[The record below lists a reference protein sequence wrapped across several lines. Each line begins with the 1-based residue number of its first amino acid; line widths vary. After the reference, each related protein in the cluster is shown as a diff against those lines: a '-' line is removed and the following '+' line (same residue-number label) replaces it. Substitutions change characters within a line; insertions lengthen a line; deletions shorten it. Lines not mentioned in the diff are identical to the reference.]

1 MPVQADGLVAKK
13 TVMTPRSWLFV
24 PGDSEAKAAKAPA
37 AGADA
42 LIFDLEDSVAPSRKA
57 AARDMAAR
65 VLRART
71 PGLQYW
77 LRINPLSS
85 SFAADD
91 LALPGDAMPDGI
103 VLPKCESGADVLA
116 LAGILARLERA
127 SGWPPEAIKI
137 LPIATETAR
146 SVFNLGSYG
155 ASGPRLAGLTWGA
168 EDLPAAVGATAS
180 RHADGTLSDLC
191 RLARALCVAGAAAA
205 DVPAIETVYPDFRD
219 LAGLRAYV
227 AQGRRDG
234 FTGMLAIHPAQVP
247 VINEAMT
254 PTEAECA
261 HAAAIIAAFEADPNA
276 GVVALDGKMIDMPH
290 LKQARRLLA
299 RVKN

>member
-1 MPVQADGLVAKK
+1 MQADRIVAQQ
-13 TVMTPRSWLFV
+13 TMTPRSWLFV
-24 PGDSEAKAAKAPA
+24 PGDSPSKAEKAAGS
-37 AGADA
+37 GADA
-42 LIFDLEDSVAPSRKA
+42 LILDLEDSVALPRKP
-57 AARDMAAR
+57 AAREIIATL
-65 VLRART
+65 LRERR

-77 LRINPLSS
+77 LRINPLSGD
-85 SFAADD
+85 FARDD

-103 VLPKCESGADVLA
+103 VLPKCDSGADVAA
-116 LAGILARLERA
+116 LAAMLAALETA
-127 SGWPPEAIKI
+127 AGWPPDAIKI

-146 SVFNLGSYG
+146 SIFNLGTYG
-155 ASGPRLAGLTWGA
+155 TCGPRLAGLTWGA

-180 RHADGTLSDLC
+180 RNEDGRLSDLC

-219 LAGLRAYV
+219 LVGLRAYV

-261 HAAAIIAAFEADPNA
+261 HAAAIIAAFEAAPNA
-276 GVVALDGKMIDMPH
+276 GVVAINGKMIDMPH
-290 LKQARRLLA
+290 LKQARRLAA
-299 RVKN
+299 RARD

>member
-1 MPVQADGLVAKK
+1 MQADGLVAKEA
-13 TVMTPRSWLFV
+13 VMTPRSWLFV
-24 PGDSEAKAAKAPA
+24 PGDSEAKAAKAA
-37 AGADA
+37 ATGADA
-42 LIFDLEDSVAPSRKA
+42 LILDLEDSVAPKRKA
-57 AARDMAAR
+57 AAREIAANM
-65 VLRART
+65 LRARNS
-71 PGLQYW
+71 GLQYW
-77 LRINPLSS
+77 LRINPLGS

-116 LAGILARLERA
+116 LAAILERLETA

-146 SVFNLGSYG
+146 SVFNLGTYG
-155 ASGPRLAGLTWGA
+155 TSGSRLAGLTWGA

-180 RHADGTLSDLC
+180 RNADGTLSDLC
-191 RLARALCVAGAAAA
+191 RVARALCLAGAAAA

-219 LAGLRAYV
+219 LSGLRAYV

-247 VINEAMT
+247 IINEAMT
-254 PTEAECA
+254 PSEAERA
-261 HAAAIIAAFEADPNA
+261 HAAAIIAAFDADPDA
-276 GVVALDGKMIDMPH
+276 GVVAINGKMIDMPH
-290 LKQARRLLA
+290 LKQARRLLGRGQA
-299 RVKN
+299 

>member
-1 MPVQADGLVAKK
+1 M
-13 TVMTPRSWLFV
+13 MPRSWLFV
-24 PGDSEAKAAKAPA
+24 PGDSDAKAEKAA
-37 AGADA
+37 TSGADA
-42 LIFDLEDSVAPSRKA
+42 VILDLEDSVSPSRKA
-57 AARDMAAR
+57 EAREIAAG
-65 VLRART
+65 VLRARR

-85 SFAADD
+85 AFAADD

-116 LAGILARLERA
+116 LAGILARLEAA

-146 SVFNLGSYG
+146 SVFNLGTYG
-155 ASGPRLAGLTWGA
+155 VSGPRLAGLTWGA

-180 RHADGTLSDLC
+180 RNENGTLSDLC
-191 RLARALCVAGAAAA
+191 RVARALCVAGAAAA
-205 DVPAIETVYPDFRD
+205 DVPAIETVYPDFRN

-254 PTEAECA
+254 PSEAERA
-261 HAAAIIAAFEADPNA
+261 HAAAIIAAFDADPHA
-276 GVVALDGKMIDMPH
+276 GVVAIDGKMIDMPH

>member
-1 MPVQADGLVAKK
+1 
-13 TVMTPRSWLFV
+13 MTPRSWLFV
-24 PGDSEAKAAKAPA
+24 PGDSEAKAEKAAA

-42 LIFDLEDSVAPSRKA
+42 LILDLEDSVAPSRKA
-57 AARDMAAR
+57 VAREIVAA
-65 VLRART
+65 VLRARR

-77 LRINPLSS
+77 LRINPLGGA
-85 SFAADD
+85 FAADD

-103 VLPKCESGADVLA
+103 VLPKCESGADVLV
-116 LAGILARLERA
+116 LAGLLGRLETA
-127 SGWPPEAIKI
+127 CGWPAEAIKI

-146 SVFNLGSYG
+146 SVFNLGTYG

-180 RHADGTLSDLC
+180 RNADGSLSDLC
-191 RLARALCVAGAAAA
+191 RMARALCVAGAAAA
-205 DVPAIETVYPDFRD
+205 EVPAIETVYPDFRD

-234 FTGMLAIHPAQVP
+234 FMGMMAIHPAQVA

-254 PTEAECA
+254 PTAAERA
-261 HAAAIIAAFEADPNA
+261 HAAAIIAAFEADPLA
-276 GVVALDGKMIDMPH
+276 GVVAIDGKMVDMPH
-290 LKQARRLLA
+290 LKQARRLISSIGH
-299 RVKN
+299 